1 MRACTFK
8 GPPTLEGSITSQTQC
23 ISCACN
29 SVQPR
34 GIYIH
39 HHVYIFLLPLSLLH
53 GSSLFASHLCEY
65 LSQHTLQPPDS
76 FLTHQA
82 SLHIL
87 MAISKCMVR
96 PWESCSRHYLGCRG
110 VWGGVAEVCKAHSED
125 ASSLTADQRE
135 R

>member
-1 MRACTFK
+1 MHGCV
-8 GPPTLEGSITSQTQC
+8 
-23 ISCACN
+23 
-29 SVQPR
+29 SVR
-34 GIYIH
+34 VSVCLG
-39 HHVYIFLLPLSLLH
+39 VYVYVFLMPLSLLH

-87 MAISKCMVR
+87 MAISKCMCVYGMKDHENHVVGIILAVGESGEELLRCVR
-96 PWESCSRHYLGCRG
+96 PTVKMLQG
-110 VWGGVAEVCKAHSED
+110 
-125 ASSLTADQRE
+125 LTADQRE